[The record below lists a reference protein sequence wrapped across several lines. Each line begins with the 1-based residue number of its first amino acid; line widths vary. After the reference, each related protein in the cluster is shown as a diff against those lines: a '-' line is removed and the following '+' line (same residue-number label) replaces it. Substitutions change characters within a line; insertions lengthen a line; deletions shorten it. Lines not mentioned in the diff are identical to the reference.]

1 MPATAKA
8 AAAPDA
14 PAAAAP
20 APAPVL
26 SRSQKVAADVSA
38 LIRARNPII
47 WIQTTEEKRVE
58 GYLTQAAANAGYK
71 AHSWDC
77 AQGFTDPLT
86 GKESTAPNKPPT
98 GKGDSGDALDA
109 IKVRTDDKGTPER
122 AVWFLR
128 DFAPWLDGP
137 IGITTLRRLRN
148 LVRLLPNIDRERAQC
163 LIVLSTSNKIPPELA
178 AHAIVIEWPLP
189 DRAEIGNIL
198 DVSLRVIANDEK
210 RLTACPADRR
220 ETAIDAAVGLTG
232 EEAAACYGK
241 SLVLTKG
248 IDPLLVAQEKKRVV
262 TRAGVLEWYDPI
274 PGGLDAVGGLDNL
287 KDWLV
292 KHSSA
297 YSPEARAYGLP
308 FLKGIFVTGV
318 SGCGKSLL
326 AKATATSQGV
336 PLLRLDLN
344 ALKGKFVGE
353 SEGNIRK
360 ALNIIEAVGRC
371 VVWLDEVEKALQGA
385 TSGSADGGVS
395 SDALGT
401 ILTWMQERKGGAFI
415 IATSNDVTALPP
427 EFYRA
432 GRFDG
437 LWFVDLPNDAER
449 EAVCLAALAEYGR
462 KGLKIDTKAVSK
474 ATKDF
479 TGSEIAALIPE
490 AMFTAFVDGK
500 RQPTTKDITDAA
512 KKIVPLGETA
522 KPKIDALRLWA
533 KGKARKAT
541 REVEETVST
550 GGEGREVEFDE

>member
-1 MPATAKA
+1 M
-8 AAAPDA
+8 
-14 PAAAAP
+14 PAAAAKVAP
-20 APAPVL
+20 PATEAPAAPVVL

-58 GYLTQAAANAGYK
+58 GYLAQAAGNAGYK
-71 AHSWDC
+71 AHSWDA

-86 GKESTAPNKPPT
+86 GKVATGLNAPPT
-98 GKGDSGDALDA
+98 GKADSGDALDA
-109 IKVRTDDKGTPER
+109 IKERTSEKGSPER

-128 DFAPWLDGP
+128 DFAPWLEGP
-137 IGITTLRRLRN
+137 IGMTTLRRLRN

-163 LIVLSTSNKIPPELA
+163 LIVLSTSNKIPPELS

-198 DVSLRVIANDEK
+198 DVALKVIADDTK
-210 RLTACPADRR
+210 RLNACPPERR

-248 IDPLLVAQEKKRVV
+248 IDPLLVSQEKKRVV
-262 TRAGVLEWYDPI
+262 TRSGVLEWYDPI

-292 KHSSA
+292 SHSCA

-449 EAVCLAALAEYGR
+449 EAVCKAALAEYGR

-474 ATKDF
+474 ATKDY
-479 TGSEIAALIPE
+479 TGSEIASLVPE
-490 AMFTAFVDGK
+490 AMFAAFVDGK
-500 RQPTTKDITDAA
+500 RELTTKDLIVAA
-512 KKIVPLGETA
+512 SKIVPLGETA

-533 KGKARKAT
+533 KGKARMAT
-541 REVEETVST
+541 RQLAEVASN
-550 GGEGREVEFDE
+550 GGEGRALDLED

>member
-1 MPATAKA
+1 MPATAVKV
-8 AAAPDA
+8 AAPVTEA
-14 PAAAAP
+14 PAAP
-20 APAPVL
+20 VVL

-58 GYLTQAAANAGYK
+58 GYLAQAAGNAGYK
-71 AHSWDC
+71 AHSWDA

-86 GKESTAPNKPPT
+86 GKESDATGAPPR
-98 GKGDSGDALDA
+98 GKADPGDALDA
-109 IKVRTDDKGTPER
+109 IKERTSGKGAAER

-128 DFAPWLDGP
+128 DFAPWVDGA

-163 LIVLSTSNKIPPELA
+163 LIVLSTSNKIPPELS

-198 DVSLRVIANDEK
+198 DVALKVIADDAK
-210 RLTACPADRR
+210 RLNACPPERR

-297 YSPEARAYGLP
+297 YSPRARAYGLP

-437 LWFVDLPNDAER
+437 LWFVDLPNDIER
-449 EAVCLAALAEYGR
+449 EAVCKAALAEYGR

-474 ATKDF
+474 ATKNF
-479 TGSEIAALIPE
+479 TGSEIASLIPE
-490 AMFTAFVDGK
+490 AMFTAFVDGE
-500 RQPTTKDITDAA
+500 RQPTTKDIIDAA
-512 KKIVPLGETA
+512 GKVVPLGETA
-522 KPKIDALRLWA
+522 KDKISKLRDWA
-533 KGKARKAT
+533 VGKARPAT
-541 REVEETVST
+541 RQLVEVAST
-550 GGEGREVEFDE
+550 GSEGRALDFED